1 MVLVT
6 QCQRVEKALIDGPG
20 AAVSVRVV
28 RATGL
33 LAADKG
39 GTSDPFVTVLS
50 KGSKKAKT
58 SVKKKTLEPE
68 WDETLDLTVH
78 DLAAPLSLTVFDHDK
93 GAKNDNLGSAEIT
106 GLSEIE
112 PGVPTPYKVALSKQ
126 GAVEVVVTLEY
137 RVSVHVVRAKDLLA
151 ADKNGKS
158 DPYVVVQSAGGKKA
172 KTSVKKKTLEPEWDE
187 TLDLTVHDLAAPLSL
202 TVFDHDKGA
211 KNDNLGSAEI
221 TGLSEIEPGVPTP
234 YKVALSKQGAVEVVV
249 TLEYRVSV
257 HVVRAKDLLAA
268 DKNGK
273 SDPYVVVQS
282 AGGKKAK
289 TSVKK
294 KTLEPEWDETLDL
307 TVPDLAAPLSLTV
320 MDYDKVC
327 TPNPHPEPSPG
338 PNFAPV
344 RNSARDPNPYPDPNP
359 TLDHDT
365 IGITD

>member
-1 MVLVT
+1 MPTCYASGRTLRALALACQVPREVHPTGLQEAPPQDAGASLRDTPPTITVPPQPVTTEFTRRLAQAQAMVLVT

-172 KTSVKKKTLEPEWDE
+172 KTSVKKKTLEPE
-187 TLDLTVHDLAAPLSL
+187 
-202 TVFDHDKGA
+202 G
-211 KNDNLGSAEI
+211 
-221 TGLSEIEPGVPTP
+221 
-234 YKVALSKQGAVEVVV
+234 
-249 TLEYRVSV
+249 
-257 HVVRAKDLLAA
+257 
-268 DKNGK
+268 
-273 SDPYVVVQS
+273 
-282 AGGKKAK
+282 
-289 TSVKK
+289 
-294 KTLEPEWDETLDL
+294 DETLDL

>member
-1 MVLVT
+1 MVLVI
-6 QCQRVEKALIDGPG
+6 QCQRVEKALIEGPG

-137 RVSVHVVRAKDLLA
+137 RISVHVVRAKDLLA

-158 DPYVVVQSAGGKKA
+158 DPYVLVQSAGGKKA
-172 KTSVKKKTLEPEWDE
+172 KTSVKKQTLEPEWDE
-187 TLDLTVHDLAAPLSL
+187 TLDLTVA
-202 TVFDHDKGA
+202 
-211 KNDNLGSAEI
+211 
-221 TGLSEIEPGVPTP
+221 
-234 YKVALSKQGAVEVVV
+234 
-249 TLEYRVSV
+249 
-257 HVVRAKDLLAA
+257 
-268 DKNGK
+268 
-273 SDPYVVVQS
+273 
-282 AGGKKAK
+282 
-289 TSVKK
+289 
-294 KTLEPEWDETLDL
+294 
-307 TVPDLAAPLSLTV
+307 DLAAPLSLTV

-327 TPNPHPEPSPG
+327 TP
-338 PNFAPV
+338 
-344 RNSARDPNPYPDPNP
+344 
-359 TLDHDT
+359 TLT
-365 IGITD
+365 LNRALALTLPLSVTLPLTRTRTLTLTLLLTTTRLA

>member
-1 MVLVT
+1 MRFIQQAFRKHHRKTQVQSCATPLQPITVPPQPVTTEFTRRLAQAQAMVLVT

-50 KGSKKAKT
+50 KGS
-58 SVKKKTLEPE
+58 
-68 WDETLDLTVH
+68 
-78 DLAAPLSLTVFDHDK
+78 
-93 GAKNDNLGSAEIT
+93 
-106 GLSEIE
+106 
-112 PGVPTPYKVALSKQ
+112 
-126 GAVEVVVTLEY
+126 
-137 RVSVHVVRAKDLLA
+137 
-151 ADKNGKS
+151 
-158 DPYVVVQSAGGKKA
+158 
-172 KTSVKKKTLEPEWDE
+172 
-187 TLDLTVHDLAAPLSL
+187 
-202 TVFDHDKGA
+202 
-211 KNDNLGSAEI
+211 
-221 TGLSEIEPGVPTP
+221 
-234 YKVALSKQGAVEVVV
+234 
-249 TLEYRVSV
+249 
-257 HVVRAKDLLAA
+257 
-268 DKNGK
+268 
-273 SDPYVVVQS
+273 
-282 AGGKKAK
+282 KKAK

>member
-1 MVLVT
+1 MRFVQQAFRKHHRKTQVQSCATPLQPITVPPQPITTEFTRRLAQAQAMVLVI
-6 QCQRVEKALIDGPG
+6 QCQRVEKALIEGPG

-137 RVSVHVVRAKDLLA
+137 RISVHVVRAKDLLA

-158 DPYVVVQSAGGKKA
+158 DPYVLVQSAGGKKA
-172 KTSVKKKTLEPEWDE
+172 KTSVKKRTLEPEWDE
-187 TLDLTVHDLAAPLSL
+187 TLDLTVA
-202 TVFDHDKGA
+202 
-211 KNDNLGSAEI
+211 
-221 TGLSEIEPGVPTP
+221 
-234 YKVALSKQGAVEVVV
+234 
-249 TLEYRVSV
+249 
-257 HVVRAKDLLAA
+257 
-268 DKNGK
+268 
-273 SDPYVVVQS
+273 
-282 AGGKKAK
+282 
-289 TSVKK
+289 
-294 KTLEPEWDETLDL
+294 
-307 TVPDLAAPLSLTV
+307 DLAAPLSLTV

-344 RNSARDPNPYPDPNP
+344 RNSAPDPNPYPDPNP

-365 IGITD
+365 IGMTY